1 MQSQEQLRKEAEEVE
16 QMKQRLESIPEL
28 NLEYA
33 YLNNKSPKD
42 LYGVVE
48 DFAQM
53 ADSDAKALN
62 VFKEQIS
69 DEENLRQYR
78 VKVHAM
84 KTSAA
89 MIGALTVSS
98 LAKVLEYAA
107 RDEKRDV
114 IERMHGIF
122 MEEWMLL
129 TEHLKAVCI
138 VETEEQELVDLD
150 EALIAQELKLL
161 TQAME
166 EYDVDVADEIIERLS
181 HYRYSEEKKAVFDEM
196 AAAVRR
202 LDADAVEEG
211 ASKLL

>member
-1 MQSQEQLRKEAEEVE
+1 M
-16 QMKQRLESIPEL
+16 
-28 NLEYA
+28 
-33 YLNNKSPKD
+33 
-42 LYGVVE
+42 VE

-181 HYRYSEEKKAVFDEM
+181 HYRYSEEKKAVFDEV

>member
-16 QMKQRLESIPEL
+16 QMKQRLETIPEL

-33 YLNNKSPKD
+33 YLHNKSPKD

-62 VFKEQIS
+62 AFEEQIS

-122 MEEWMLL
+122 IEEWKAL

-150 EALIAQELKLL
+150 EALIAQELKRL

-181 HYRYSEEKKAVFDEM
+181 HYRYSKEKKAVFDEV

-202 LDADAVEEG
+202 LDADAVMEG